1 MSEPDDP
8 LAPWTDRLLRL
19 GDGDGDGVAPE
30 AARSFVHDLY
40 VRAQADIDKERA
52 EAEFEREE

>member
-8 LAPWTDRLLRL
+8 LAPWTDRLLGL
-19 GDGDGDGVAPE
+19 GDGVPPE

-40 VRAQADIDKERA
+40 AQAQADIDKERA

>member
-19 GDGDGDGVAPE
+19 DDGDGVAPE

>member
-1 MSEPDDP
+1 MSEPDNP

-19 GDGDGDGVAPE
+19 GGGVPPE

-40 VRAQADIDKERA
+40 AQAQADIDKERA

>member
-1 MSEPDDP
+1 MSEPVDP

-19 GDGDGDGVAPE
+19 GDGIAPE
-30 AARSFVHDLY
+30 AARSFAHDLY
-40 VRAQADIDKERA
+40 AQAQADIDKERA

>member
-19 GDGDGDGVAPE
+19 GDGVAPE
-30 AARSFVHDLY
+30 AARSFVHELY
-40 VRAQADIDKERA
+40 VQAQADIDEERA

>member
-1 MSEPDDP
+1 MSKPGDP

-19 GDGDGDGVAPE
+19 GPGIAPE
-30 AARSFVHDLY
+30 EARRYVHDLY
-40 VRAQADIDKERA
+40 VQAQADIDKERA

>member
-8 LAPWTDRLLRL
+8 LASWTDRLLL
-19 GDGDGDGVAPE
+19 LGDGVAPG

-40 VRAQADIDKERA
+40 AQAQADIDKERA

>member
-19 GDGDGDGVAPE
+19 GDGDAVAPE

>member
-19 GDGDGDGVAPE
+19 CDGVAPE

>member
-8 LAPWTDRLLRL
+8 LAPWTGRLLRL
-19 GDGDGDGVAPE
+19 GDGVAPE
-30 AARSFVHDLY
+30 DARSFVHDLY